1 MQETFSK
8 TKRRLIEVARELF
21 AVKGKDEVTMNDIAE
36 SSNKGRRTLYTYFRN
51 KDEVYEVVI
60 ENELVYIVDALR
72 AVTEKDIDP
81 YDKLKEYIIVHFE
94 TMKNAVRRNGTLRA
108 DFFKDI
114 NEVERIR
121 KKIDSIELGFIEGIL
136 EEGVSTEEFRNMN
149 IELIASIIL
158 YAMKGIEVPYIKQN
172 ISKEFRQNTNDVLEF
187 ILKGIK
193 LRELDEN

>member
-1 MQETFSK
+1 MPETFSK
-8 TKRRLIEVARELF
+8 TKRKLIEVARELF
-21 AVKGKDEVTMNDIAE
+21 AVKGKDDVTMNDIAE

-60 ENELVYIVDALR
+60 ENELVYIIDALR
-72 AVTEKDIDP
+72 SVTEKDIDP

-94 TMKNAVRRNGTLRA
+94 TMKNAVRRNGSLRA

-121 KKIDSIELGFIEGIL
+121 KKIDVIELRFIEGIL
-136 EEGVSTEEFRNMN
+136 EEGVQSEEFRNMN
-149 IELIASIIL
+149 VELIASILL

-172 ISKEFRQNTNDVLEF
+172 IKEFRQNIDEVLEF
-187 ILKGIK
+187 VLKGIK
-193 LRELDEN
+193 LRELDEQ